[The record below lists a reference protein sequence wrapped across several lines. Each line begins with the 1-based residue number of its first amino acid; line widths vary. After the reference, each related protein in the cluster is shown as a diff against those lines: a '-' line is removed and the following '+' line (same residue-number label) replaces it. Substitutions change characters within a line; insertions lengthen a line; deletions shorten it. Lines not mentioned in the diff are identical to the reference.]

1 MPTREDHIATRHTTF
16 SAELDAS
23 TTQRV
28 AQAYDRWAET
38 YDSQDNRTRDLDAVV
53 LRTHGPGIRGRA
65 VLELG
70 CGTGKNTEWLA
81 ANCRTV
87 TALDLSEGMLTA
99 ARARVSA
106 SHVSFVQHDLLTP
119 WPVAD
124 GTMDLVV
131 GNLVLEHIRDL
142 SPVFRECARVLR
154 RGGKLYLSELH
165 PARQLR
171 GAQAHFTDVSSGDVV
186 HVPAFT
192 HTISEYVN
200 TAISA
205 GFTLR
210 KMGEWLEDEPPPQ
223 HVPPRL
229 LTLQF
234 VRTT

>member
-1 MPTREDHIATRHTTF
+1 MRIREDLSATRHTTF
-16 SAELDAS
+16 RADVAAS
-23 TTQRV
+23 MTQRV

-38 YDSQDNRTRDLDAVV
+38 YDSQDNHTRDLDAVV
-53 LRTHGPGIRGRA
+53 LRNHGPSIRGRA

-87 TALDLSEGMLTA
+87 TALDLSEGMLAA

-106 SHVSFVQHDLLTP
+106 DHVSFVQHDLTAA

-131 GNLVLEHIRDL
+131 GNLVLEHIKDL
-142 SPVFRECARVLR
+142 APVFRECARVLR
-154 RGGKLYLSELH
+154 RGGKLYMSELH

-171 GAQAHFTDVSSGDVV
+171 GAQAHFTDVRSGDIVY
-186 HVPAFT
+186 VPAFT

-200 TAISA
+200 SAISA

-210 KMGEWLEDEPPPQ
+210 HMGEWLEEPHIA

>member
-1 MPTREDHIATRHTTF
+1 MRIRDDFSATRPTTF
-16 SAELDAS
+16 SAEHGAS

-38 YDSQDNRTRDLDAVV
+38 YDSQDNHTSDLDAVI
-53 LRTHGPGIRGRA
+53 LRTHGPSIRGRA

-87 TALDLSEGMLTA
+87 TALDVSEGMLA
-99 ARARVSA
+99 AAGARVSA
-106 SHVSFVQHDLLTP
+106 SHVSFVQHDLLNP

-124 GTMDLVV
+124 GSMDLVV
-131 GNLVLEHIRDL
+131 GNLVLEHIHDL
-142 SPVFRECARVLR
+142 APMFRECARVLR
-154 RGGKLYLSELH
+154 RGGKLYVSELH

-171 GAQAHFTDVSSGDVV
+171 GAQAHFTDVSTGDVV
-186 HVPAFT
+186 YVPAFT

-200 TAISA
+200 SAISA

-210 KMGEWLEDEPPPQ
+210 HMGEWLEEPQ
-223 HVPPRL
+223 LQQVPPRL